1 MGLFSKKDKQ
11 NNMPQASQP
20 QATPGAPRSPM
31 GPNMAPPPGA
41 PRPPM
46 GPNMAPPP
54 GAPRPP
60 MGPGTPPGA
69 PKPPMGPNMASP
81 SPNAPRPPM
90 GPGTPPG
97 APKPFGFGPQPMSK
111 PPVAGGFG
119 PSAPTPQPSF
129 SMPESNFG
137 SSVTNLDG
145 ILVSKKG
152 YVAPRSIRA
161 GGKCTYDEFCSELT
175 YDFLDNLLKSQ
186 NMMEHKQLINK
197 IKKTL
202 IFALTNTKDLPEGER
217 EILFTATIRFIDF
230 LKGVVYYPEK
240 DVMNEDVI
248 TYIPFLK
255 DTAYAF
261 RSFLLKNR

>member
-20 QATPGAPRSPM
+20 QATPGAPK
-31 GPNMAPPPGA
+31 
-41 PRPPM
+41 PPM

-60 MGPGTPPGA
+60 MGPGVGPQAAIG
-69 PKPPMGPNMASP
+69 PK
-81 SPNAPRPPM
+81 PPM

-111 PPVAGGFG
+111 PPVASGFG